1 MTDRSISRRD
11 GGKSMDKYEQLYA
24 SNSDFKM
31 YVDKY
36 VGKHNLTAYIS
47 VTEALKHILVKNY
60 GDFILGKE
68 KAC

>member
-1 MTDRSISRRD
+1 
-11 GGKSMDKYEQLYA
+11 MDKYEQLYA
-24 SNSDFKM
+24 SNCDFRV

-36 VGKHNLTAYIS
+36 VSKHNLTTYIS
-47 VTEALKHILVKNY
+47 TTEALKHILVKNY

>member
-1 MTDRSISRRD
+1 
-11 GGKSMDKYEQLYA
+11 MDKYEHLYA

-36 VGKHNLTAYIS
+36 VNKHNLTVCIS

-68 KAC
+68 KTC

>member
-1 MTDRSISRRD
+1 
-11 GGKSMDKYEQLYA
+11 MDKYEQLYA
-24 SNSDFKM
+24 SNSDFRV

-36 VGKHNLTAYIS
+36 VSKHNLTAYIS

-68 KAC
+68 KTC